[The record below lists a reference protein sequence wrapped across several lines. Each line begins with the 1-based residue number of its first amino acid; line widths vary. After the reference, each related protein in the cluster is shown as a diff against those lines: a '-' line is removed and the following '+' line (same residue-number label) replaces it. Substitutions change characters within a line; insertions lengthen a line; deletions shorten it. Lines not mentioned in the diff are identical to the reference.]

1 MMTAPEVRP
10 DRRLRL
16 FESLPVSLTA
26 RKASGNRIW
35 TDEYGEL
42 VDMESGCWAAPLGH
56 AHPEILETL
65 IEQAPRALHLHEK
78 FVLRHASDL
87 TEELCD
93 ASGLS
98 GGDYCGTYL
107 TSGTEAVSAAVWL
120 AENLTKRTRKLCTN
134 LSYLGATPDLRM
146 PRNPDA
152 WTDLDIRGCLDCGA
166 SSRCDLCEK
175 LDGIDFRD
183 HACFVFEPGNSGGRV
198 LCPPPKLVSHL
209 SARIRETGG
218 LVVCNEVTTG
228 FGRTGRWF
236 GFQHYP
242 SLVGASDLPDLIAL
256 GKGLGNGYPVS
267 GVLLRS
273 SLARQA
279 REENLIYVQSHID
292 DPLGCAVARKVV
304 EILGRDGL
312 VARGDRVGASLR
324 AQVEEARGGLRGIS
338 EVRGRGMMNVFQ
350 VPPEAS
356 PSRLFTALLRRG
368 YFLGLSKRFQLLRAY
383 APLTLTDEEVRGFS
397 SALRQALEE
406 EGEEGRSPETPSPRG

>member
-1 MMTAPEVRP
+1 MMTDPNRYA

-16 FESLPVSLTA
+16 FEALPVSLTA
-26 RKASGNRIW
+26 LKASGTRID
-35 TDEYGEL
+35 TAEYGEL
-42 VDMESGCWAAPLGH
+42 VDLESGCWAAPLGH

-65 IEQAPRALHLHEK
+65 LEQAPRALHLHEK
-78 FVLRHASDL
+78 FALRHSSDL
-87 TEELCD
+87 TEALCD

-98 GGDYCGTYL
+98 GGDYHGTYL
-107 TSGTEAVSAAVWL
+107 TSGTEAVSASVWL

-146 PRNPDA
+146 PRDPDV
-152 WTDLDIRGCLDCGA
+152 WTDLDVRGCLDCGA
-166 SSRCDLCEK
+166 SSRCDLCGK
-175 LDGIDFRD
+175 LVGLDFRE

-198 LCPPPKLVSHL
+198 LCPPAKLVAHL
-209 SARIRETGG
+209 SAKIRETGG

-242 SLVGASDLPDLIAL
+242 SLVGPSNLPDLIAL

-312 VARGDRVGASLR
+312 VARGDRIGEALR
-324 AQVEEARGGLRGIS
+324 AQVDEARRGLGGIA
-338 EVRGRGMMNVFQ
+338 EVRGRGMMNVLQ
-350 VPPEAS
+350 VDPETS

-368 YFLGLSKRFQLLRAY
+368 YFMGLSERFHLLRAY
-383 APLTLTDEEVRGFS
+383 APLTLAEEEVRGFS

-406 EGEEGRSPETPSPRG
+406 EEHHAPEGSSRRP